1 VTKVAPFTGI
11 FEKSPPVVRSDK
23 APGSSTLS
31 RKNVISR
38 KSGRSL
44 FRVHSRVD
52 YRGLGGGGQLDF
64 PGTAIPRPGALLRCQ
79 GNFHRRGIK
88 RCAAQAD
95 YRRHTWQYCV
105 NVKDVNSCAPSE

>member
-52 YRGLGGGGQLDF
+52 YRGLGGGGGNSISL
-64 PGTAIPRPGALLRCQ
+64 ALPFHVLERC
-79 GNFHRRGIK
+79 
-88 RCAAQAD
+88 
-95 YRRHTWQYCV
+95 
-105 NVKDVNSCAPSE
+105 